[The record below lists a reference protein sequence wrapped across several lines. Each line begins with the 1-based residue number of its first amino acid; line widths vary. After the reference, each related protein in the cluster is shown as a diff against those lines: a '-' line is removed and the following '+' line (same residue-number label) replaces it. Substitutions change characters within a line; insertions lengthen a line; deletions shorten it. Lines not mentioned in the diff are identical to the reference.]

1 MKMRKPS
8 PAQIGLLLAAALL
21 TALLLHELT
30 ASPPSFGNAGS
41 EIAEPV
47 ATPAA
52 AAAAQ
57 GGLTLPPIQDFAEAD
72 ARPLFSPLRRPP
84 RAEAGNMAAAPPPP
98 MNVALIGI
106 IMGPE
111 ERIAIVRTPS
121 SPTTVNA
128 RIGKTLDGWEFV
140 EIEAD
145 HVVLKSGSTEQE
157 VRLRQ
162 NDQGQ
167 P

>member
-30 ASPPSFGNAGS
+30 ASPPSFAKAGS
-41 EIAEPV
+41 EIAGSV

-57 GGLTLPPIQDFAEAD
+57 DGLALPPIQDFAETD

-84 RAEAGNMAAAPPPP
+84 RAEAGNMAAAPPP

-128 RIGKTLDGWEFV
+128 RIGKTLDGWELV

-162 NDQGQ
+162 NGQGQ